1 MLSDQPILELIQVKA
16 SAAEDEILGAPID
29 LKLFP
34 GELAMV
40 AVRDWKRAAWLSDLC
55 CGLLPLK
62 EGSLRFLGHAWT
74 DLQSDY
80 AAALRGRIGRVAS
93 VGGWVNWHDL
103 ATNII
108 LPQLHHTRRP
118 ESHLLDEAAKLAAAL
133 GLPGIPLGRIEE
145 VSALDL
151 ARSACVRAFL
161 GKPVLLILEDPLQGH
176 AADLLHPLLNEIA
189 MARAEG
195 RAILWFAQE
204 NFAWRD
210 SSIVTDRKFLLN
222 YRGLWP
228 ARRAA

>member
-1 MLSDQPILELIQVKA
+1 MQSDQPILELSQVKA
-16 SAAEDEILGAPID
+16 SAAQDEIHGAPID

-40 AVRDWKRAAWLSDLC
+40 AVREWKRAVWLGDLC

-62 EGSLRFLGHAWT
+62 EGSLRFLGHDWS
-74 DLQSDY
+74 DLHSDY
-80 AAALRGRIGRVAS
+80 ASALRGRIGRVAS
-93 VGGWVNWHDL
+93 AGGWISWHDL

-118 ESHLLDEAAKLAAAL
+118 ESLLLDEATKLATAF
-133 GLPGIPLGRIEE
+133 GLPGIPLGRIEDT
-145 VSALDL
+145 STLDL
-151 ARSACVRAFL
+151 ARGACVRALL
-161 GKPVLLILEDPLQGH
+161 GKPVLLILEDPLRGH
-176 AADLLHPLLNEIA
+176 ATDLLQPLLNEIA

-195 RAILWFAQE
+195 RAILWFAE
-204 NFAWRD
+204 ESFVWRD
-210 SSIVTDRKFLLN
+210 RSINADRKFLLN